1 MPKRLFTLLVGI
13 NDYPHLNPLLGC
25 VADVNAIET
34 LILSKFASLNP
45 QVVSLKN
52 EQATRENIIHHFRE
66 HLGKAQ
72 DGDSVYFHFSGH
84 GSQEPAPPELNHLNP
99 NQKNETLVCYDS
111 RKGIGWDL
119 ADKELAFLLWEISQK
134 KSQVHIVVTLD
145 CCHSGSGTRF
155 KTGTSRQAAQEGKA
169 RTLADFLGPA
179 RSQESYFE
187 RQMHQG
193 QEKVSVPLVPHIL
206 LSASAPWQKAW
217 ETLDN
222 RGAFSTALLES
233 LGKSDF
239 TPSYDQLFSD
249 IRIRVPQLV
258 LGQRQDPQLESYLG
272 FDSFSTFLEG
282 KAGKRGETLKVY
294 YQVGQWLLN
303 IGALQGLNPQFEYG
317 EDAHLSVFDDQDNR
331 LGLARL
337 LIVKPEHSILKLEFE
352 ADIEKIYPA
361 QFSNYPGKPVLFF
374 FKGEAAGLDQL
385 RNVLQAPGHFL
396 IREADLENSD
406 FIVEAKADIFYL
418 LPSEAPT
425 PIQGVKVASI
435 RKNEYAPQRMAQFIE
450 VMKHLARWQNFFH
463 LQNRRPQLNPD
474 LIDFRFFEIRENE
487 EEILHPS
494 PEIRLSSYFKEGNW
508 QPITYRL
515 EIENNS
521 LQPLFF
527 HMFFL
532 TARYGI
538 LWGNG
543 KRLEA
548 GQSSALMHQDLEKDL
563 IGFLPQETQKEITLK
578 IKLLV
583 STEEIDRYIFE
594 QESLEM
600 GKVLDDRF
608 LSAEGLNKESF
619 QAVKDDWL
627 SKDLLIHIVKQE
639 AKIQEK
645 DTQLAQG
652 KVKIKGHPQLKANV
666 NLSPLSLT
674 GRSAEPLTALVQDWQ
689 GLGKL
694 VDFGQGSR
702 SSLAEC
708 ILEISEIQGE
718 ISEGNPLEIELESPL
733 GEDEFLLPV
742 ALQDGFIWPLGVSS
756 PLEGN
761 RQEIRISQ
769 LPNSGETA
777 SRSIGKAL
785 KMLFFKMVWDR
796 RGRDNAGLKALVI
809 PEEGEIRYNQ
819 LEVKELIEQ
828 LEKEKSHLHIL
839 LLVHG
844 IIGDSLN
851 NARAMG
857 DLLRESSYD
866 LVLAFD
872 YENLN
877 TSLNQ
882 TSENLKTRLR
892 EAGIDERV
900 KAGSLELEILAHSM
914 GGLIARHYIER
925 NHGKYTVKRLILMG
939 TPSGGTVFAEIPDY
953 IDFTTKALLLAAN
966 YFNPYIVSV
975 AGLLWLLKKNK
986 NWQITDTIFT
996 TLREMAE
1003 RSEFIEQLNNSKDP
1017 EIPYV
1022 IISGNIEAQSDLN
1035 FLEKLKTYASKIL
1048 VESPNDWVVSIKS
1061 MQSLGS
1067 FAQLSLEEVACHH
1080 LNYFSSEEG
1089 WKKLREVLGKGSSED
1104 A

>member
-1 MPKRLFTLLVGI
+1 
-13 NDYPHLNPLLGC
+13 
-25 VADVNAIET
+25 
-34 LILSKFASLNP
+34 
-45 QVVSLKN
+45 
-52 EQATRENIIHHFRE
+52 
-66 HLGKAQ
+66 
-72 DGDSVYFHFSGH
+72 
-84 GSQEPAPPELNHLNP
+84 
-99 NQKNETLVCYDS
+99 
-111 RKGIGWDL
+111 
-119 ADKELAFLLWEISQK
+119 
-134 KSQVHIVVTLD
+134 
-145 CCHSGSGTRF
+145 GTRF
-155 KTGTSRQAAQEGKA
+155 KIGASRQAAREGKA
-169 RTLADFLGPA
+169 RTLADFLGPVG
-179 RSQESYFE
+179 SQESYFE
-187 RQMHQG
+187 RQLHQG
-193 QEKVSVPLVPHIL
+193 EEKVSVPLVPHML

-217 ETLDN
+217 ETLEN

-233 LGKSDF
+233 LNKSDF
-239 TPSYDQLFSD
+239 IPSYDQLFSD

-272 FDSFSTFLEG
+272 FDSFSSFLEG
-282 KAGKRGETLKVY
+282 QPGKRGAALKIY
-294 YQVGQWLLN
+294 HQDGQWHLN
-303 IGALQGLNPQFEYG
+303 MGALQGLNPQFEYG
-317 EDAHLSVFDDQDNR
+317 EDPHLAVFDEQGNS

-337 LIVKPEHSILKLEFE
+337 LIVKPEHTILKLAFAGES
-352 ADIEKIYPA
+352 EKIYFA
-361 QFSNYPGKPVLFF
+361 QFQQYPGARVMIYLQ
-374 FKGEAAGLDQL
+374 GEEGGLKNLRSALAAPQ
-385 RNVLQAPGHFL
+385 HFL
-396 IREADLENSD
+396 LREGEKDNCD
-406 FIVEAKADIFYL
+406 FRVEAKDRIFYL
-418 LPSEAPT
+418 YRSPDQAL
-425 PIQGVKVASI
+425 IQAIKVGSI
-435 RKNEYAPQRMAQFIE
+435 RENEYAQERVAQFIAL
-450 VMKHLARWQNFFH
+450 MKQVARWQNFFV
-463 LQNRRPQLNPD
+463 LENRRSQLRVD
-474 LIDFRFFEIRENE
+474 LIDFRFYEIREGNQE
-487 EEILHPS
+487 LLHPS
-494 PEIRLSSYFKEGNW
+494 SEIQLASYFREGNW
-508 QPITYRL
+508 QPISYRL
-515 EIENNS
+515 EIENKS
-521 LQPLFF
+521 SQPLFF

-538 LWGNG
+538 IWGNG
-543 KRLEA
+543 KKLA
-548 GQSSALMHQDLEKDL
+548 PQQSTPMMYQDLEEDI
-563 IGFLPQETQKEITLK
+563 IGFLPEETQKEITLK

-600 GKVLDDRF
+600 GKILDDRF
-608 LSAEGLNKESF
+608 LSAQGINKEAF

-639 AKIQEK
+639 AKIQED
-645 DTQLAQG
+645 DTLLAQG
-652 KVKIKGHPQLKANV
+652 KVKIKGHSQLKANV
-666 NLSPLSLT
+666 NLGSLPLT
-674 GRSAEPLTALVQDWQ
+674 GRSAEPLMALVQDWQ
-689 GLGKL
+689 ELGKPL
-694 VDFGQGSR
+694 DFGQGSR
-702 SSLAEC
+702 SNLEES

-718 ISEGNPLEIELESPL
+718 VSEQNPLKIELESPL
-733 GEDEFLLPV
+733 GEDEFLLPL
-742 ALQDGFIWPLGVSS
+742 ALEDGFIWPLGVSS

-769 LPNSGETA
+769 LPDSGETA

-796 RGRDNAGLKALVI
+796 RGRENAQLKALVI
-809 PEEGEIRYNQ
+809 PEEEDIRYNQ
-819 LEVKELIEQ
+819 LEVKALIEQ
-828 LEKEKSHLHIL
+828 LEKEKSHLRIL

-851 NARAMG
+851 NARAMAEI
-857 DLLRESSYD
+857 LRESKYD
-866 LVLAFD
+866 LVLTFD

-892 EAGIDERV
+892 EAGIPDRV

-1089 WKKLREVLGKGSSED
+1089 REKLREVLQKGSSED